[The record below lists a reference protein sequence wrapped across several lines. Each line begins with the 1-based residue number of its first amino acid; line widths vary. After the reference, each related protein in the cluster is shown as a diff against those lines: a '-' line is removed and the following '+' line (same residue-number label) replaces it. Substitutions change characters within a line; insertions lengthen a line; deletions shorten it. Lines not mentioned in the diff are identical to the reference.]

1 MHKIWKYFFLFHRVH
16 KVQMLTSKL
25 ELGPLADNG
34 AVDVLDHAV
43 VRPSVLLLLGVVD
56 H

>member
-1 MHKIWKYFFLFHRVH
+1 
-16 KVQMLTSKL
+16 MLTSKL

>member
-1 MHKIWKYFFLFHRVH
+1 MHKIWKYFSFFAR
-16 KVQMLTSKL
+16 VQMLTSKL
-25 ELGPLADNG
+25 ELGPLADDG

-43 VRPSVLLLLGVVD
+43 VRPGVLLLLGVVD